1 MIIRFFLLG
10 INLFNL
16 CLNSLLKNMYNLLIF
31 ITILFFCNTLYA
43 KENVITIASTTST
56 HDTGLLKSINKT
68 FYDNFKIAVNVISLG
83 TGQAIRNAKDGN
95 VEILLVHHTPSE
107 MDFMNEGYGKIRY
120 DLMYNDFVLIGPKS
134 DKKKCISIEDKLME
148 IKNKQLN
155 FISRGDDS
163 GTYLK
168 EKELWN
174 LINVNTKNNMNWY
187 SSVGQGMGQTL
198 LIANNKKAYTLSD
211 RSTWL
216 AFNTKENLKV
226 VCENFPPLF
235 NQYGIIL
242 IDNKINTNLN
252 LKDAEVYI
260 NWIISDEAK
269 ELINNFKKNG
279 KQLFFFNHH

>member
-83 TGQAIRNAKDGN
+83 TGQVIRNAKDGN

-134 DKKKCISIEDKLME
+134 DKKKCTSIEDKLME

-226 VCENFPPLF
+226 VCENLPPLF

-279 KQLFFFNHH
+279 EQLFFFNHH

>member
-1 MIIRFFLLG
+1 
-10 INLFNL
+10 
-16 CLNSLLKNMYNLLIF
+16 MYNLLIF
-31 ITILFFCNTLYA
+31 ITILFFCNNLCA
-43 KENVITIASTTST
+43 NKNAITIASTTST

-68 FYDNFKIAVNVISLG
+68 FYDNFNIVVNVISLG

-95 VEILLVHHTPSE
+95 VEILLVHHKPSE
-107 MDFMNEGYGKIRY
+107 INFMNEGYGKIRY

-134 DKKKCISIEDKLME
+134 DKNICISIEEKLKE
-148 IKNKQLN
+148 IKNNQLN

-163 GTYLK
+163 GTHLK

-174 LINVNTKNNMNWY
+174 LINVNTRNNMNWY

-216 AFNTKENLKV
+216 AFNTKENLKI
-226 VCENFPPLF
+226 VCENLPPLF

-242 IDNKINTNLN
+242 INNNINTNLN

-279 KQLFFFNHH
+279 EQLFFFNHH